1 LKIPKVLVV
10 FLGVVALATAGCGGS
25 SNAAGGKQVKL
36 DLVAY
41 STPAEAYADLI
52 KAFNDTT
59 AGADVS
65 FSESYGSSG
74 DQSRAVEAGQHAD
87 FVHFALEP
95 DVTREVDAGIVG
107 ANWQNGPTKGVI
119 AKSITVFV
127 VRKGNPKDIKTWDD
141 LVKPGVDVVNAN
153 PFTSGGARW
162 NVMAAYGAQIEQ
174 GKSPADATQYLYDL
188 YKHISVQDDSA
199 RDSLATF
206 TGGKGDVLL
215 AYENEAILA
224 KDAGEDIEYVIPP
237 QTISIETVGAV
248 TKNAKEPAAQD
259 FLDFLLS
266 KQGQQIFA
274 DHGYRPVMDGVTS
287 ANYDFPT
294 PDTLFTIADLG
305 GWSKVKD
312 EFFDDQK
319 GIMAKV
325 EQSIGV
331 NPAA

>member
-1 LKIPKVLVV
+1 MWRS
-10 FLGVVALATAGCGGS
+10 ATAGCGGS

-65 FSESYGSSG
+65 FSQSYGSSG

-107 ANWQNGPTKGVI
+107 ADWQSGPTKGVI

-127 VRKGNPKDIKTWDD
+127 VRKGNPKGIHTWDD
-141 LVKPGVDVVNAN
+141 LIKHGVDVVNAN

-162 NVMAAYGAQIEQ
+162 NVMAAYGAQLEQ
-174 GKSPADATQYLYDL
+174 GKTPAEAEQYLYDL
-188 YKHISVQDDSA
+188 YKNVPVQDDSA
-199 RDSLATF
+199 RDALATF

-215 AYENEAILA
+215 SYENEAILA

-248 TKNAKEPAAQD
+248 TKTAKEPAAQN
-259 FLDFLLS
+259 FLDFCCPRRRS
-266 KQGQQIFA
+266 
-274 DHGYRPVMDGVTS
+274 RS
-287 ANYDFPT
+287 SPT
-294 PDTLFTIADLG
+294 TATG
-305 GWSKVKD
+305 R
-312 EFFDDQK
+312 
-319 GIMAKV
+319 
-325 EQSIGV
+325 
-331 NPAA
+331 